1 MKRRTFLVTA
11 AATLA
16 TPAVGAGPGG
26 DPLAAEEA
34 AFAEWLSAFRVT
46 ALASGLP
53 SEVLEREL
61 ADLRPDPRVRGSDR
75 NQPEFSRPF
84 SHYVRR
90 AAGEDRAAIGSRRMA
105 ELDPGLASVEAASGV
120 PREMLVAIWG
130 MESGYGA
137 FLGDQDVIR
146 SMATLAADGRRRG
159 FAEDQLLAA
168 LRIIASG
175 EWPRERLVGSWAGAM
190 GQTQFIPA
198 NFLSLAV
205 DADGDGRRDVW
216 DSSIDALASAANL
229 LARSGW
235 VRGQGW
241 ALEVAAPDGF
251 DYSVS
256 ESLSAPPAAWG
267 DLGLRRAGGG
277 PLDLDATEATLLA
290 PTGAKGP
297 LFLLTANHF
306 VIRRYNNAVTY
317 ALASGLLADGIAG
330 RPGLVRPWPE
340 EVPLSLADRISA
352 QAALKAAGHDVG
364 ELDGVMGLRSR
375 AALRTWQKARGLV
388 ADGYLSPDMVALL
401 KAPAG

>member
-1 MKRRTFLVTA
+1 
-11 AATLA
+11 
-16 TPAVGAGPGG
+16 
-26 DPLAAEEA
+26 
-34 AFAEWLSAFRVT
+34 
-46 ALASGLP
+46 
-53 SEVLEREL
+53 
-61 ADLRPDPRVRGSDR
+61 
-75 NQPEFSRPF
+75 
-84 SHYVRR
+84 
-90 AAGEDRAAIGSRRMA
+90 MA

-137 FLGDQDVIR
+137 FLGDQDVIS

-216 DSSIDALASAANL
+216 GSSIDALASAANL

-256 ESLSAPPAAWG
+256 ESLSATPAAWG

-277 PLDLDATEATLLA
+277 PLDLDASEATLLA

-297 LFLLTANHF
+297 LFLLTTNHF

-330 RPGLVRPWPE
+330 WARYRKSAVAGGDT
-340 EVPLSLADRISA
+340 LADTGVGGTPAAPEDVQFGIELDSPVMIAGGVLRIS
-352 QAALKAAGHDVG
+352 
-364 ELDGVMGLRSR
+364 GLS
-375 AALRTWQKARGLV
+375 V
-388 ADGYLSPDMVALL
+388 VF
-401 KAPAG
+401 